1 MWLDSHIYIAPVRN
15 RANAEVEQYKR
26 SHSLSYLLP
35 LATSKEAVCKVMFL
49 ASLGLKT
56 DGIITEFIKR
66 KKAGTVEAMI
76 KDNRGKKPPKTKT
89 EKELI
94 RQHIMSYR
102 PQVSHYKLKN
112 APNKRYLEPHLTI
125 TSMWEDYKSKHG
137 TSCTSG

>member
-1 MWLDSHIYIAPVRN
+1 
-15 RANAEVEQYKR
+15 
-26 SHSLSYLLP
+26 
-35 LATSKEAVCKVMFL
+35 MFL
-49 ASLGLKT
+49 ATLGLKT

-125 TSMWEDYKSKHG
+125 ISMWEDISPNMV
-137 TSCTSG
+137 T